1 MLTKDKVNLEVQC
14 ATFQRKKLII
24 NNYNY
29 HHSNNTNKENNY

>member
-1 MLTKDKVNLEVQC
+1 MLTKDTLNLEELF
-14 ATFQRKKLII
+14 ANYQRKKLII